1 MGNVNLMF
9 RIEIGFDP
17 ERGYAAIILDVRQQR
32 TKALR
37 GNSMQQITSRLRHI
51 LNEEADKQRRFPLES
66 EKSSIITPNG
76 FE

>member
-17 ERGYAAIILDVRQQR
+17 DRGYAAIILDLQEQR

-37 GNSMQQITSRLRHI
+37 GNSMQQLTSRLRHI
-51 LNEEADKQRRFPLES
+51 LNEEAEKARHFPLES

>member
-1 MGNVNLMF
+1 MGNPVLMF

-17 ERGYAAIILDVRQQR
+17 DRGYAAIILDLQEQR
-32 TKALR
+32 TKAIR
-37 GNSMQQITSRLRHI
+37 GNSMQQITSRIRNV
-51 LNEEADKQRRFPLES
+51 LNEEARKARHFPMEA